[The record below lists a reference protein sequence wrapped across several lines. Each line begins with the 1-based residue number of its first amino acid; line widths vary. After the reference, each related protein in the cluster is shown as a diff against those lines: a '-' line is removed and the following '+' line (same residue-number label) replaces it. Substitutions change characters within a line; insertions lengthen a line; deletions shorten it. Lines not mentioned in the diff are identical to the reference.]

1 MQEKEEERTEEKL
14 EAEYIRP
21 DADMQCVAAAHIL
34 SQAYSRLAYMDALS
48 QYGRGKEEWMQE
60 IETEAYDAIGSV
72 LSTEAGRSVVPKMMP
87 VRRKMKEAAADI
99 LRAEYGAPPGPDEEY
114 ISEMRRIHPEEMQE
128 MTDCIIV
135 DMCRDRSFPN
145 GFFIS
150 LLLRIPS
157 RIREL
162 NDILLLHDCEKI
174 FIVSSVMKG
183 LDEGTRENAAFLA
196 AIRLSDGLPAE
207 D

>member
-21 DADMQCVAAAHIL
+21 DADMQRVAAAHIL
-34 SQAYSRLAYMDALS
+34 SQAYSRLAYVDALS
-48 QYGRGKEEWMQE
+48 QHGRGKEEWMQE

-128 MTDCIIV
+128 MTDCLIV

-196 AIRLSDGLPAE
+196 AIRLSDELPAE